1 MFVVIIICS
10 QKTCYKGIVIVILTF
25 SSKLDMQNYIDQLN
39 EAQRAPV
46 LQKDGPMIVIAGAGS
61 GKTRVLTLRIAY
73 LMHQG
78 VDAFNILALTFT
90 NKAAREMKVRIAQ
103 IVGSSEAKNLWMG
116 TFHSVFAKILRAEAD
131 KLGYP
136 SNFTIYDSQ
145 DSQRLI
151 GQIIKEMQ
159 LDKDIYKP
167 KEILSRISSYKN
179 SLVTVKAYYNNPEL
193 QEADA
198 MSKRPRIGEIY
209 NNYVER
215 CFKSGAMDF
224 DDLLLKTNELLT
236 RFPDVLSK
244 YQNRFKYILV
254 DEYQDTNHSQYLIV
268 RALSDR
274 FQNICVV
281 GDDAQS
287 IYAFRGANINNILNF
302 QKDYEGVQTYR
313 LEQNYRSSRNIVEAA
328 NSVIDNNKVKLEK
341 VVWTAN
347 DFGPKIKVHRSLTD
361 GEEGRFVASTIFEE
375 KMQNQKNNSDF
386 AILYRTNAQSRAM
399 EDALRKKDIP
409 YRIYGGLSFYQRKE
423 IKDVL
428 SYLRLVINPKD
439 EEALVRVINYPARGI
454 GNTTLDKLTIA
465 ANHYK
470 RSIFEVVEHID
481 KIDLKITAG
490 TRNKLSDFSNMIKAF
505 QALEE
510 TMDAYQLTEH
520 IVKKTGLVQE
530 MRKDTTPEGITRMEN
545 IEELLNGIKDFIE
558 GQREVDG
565 ARGALSEFMEDV
577 ALATDLDKD
586 TGDDDR
592 VALMT
597 IHLAKGLEF
606 PTVFCVGMEED
617 LFPSAMS
624 MNTRSELEEERR
636 LFYVALTRA
645 EHQAY
650 LTYAQ
655 SRYRWGKLV
664 DSDPSRFIEEIKDD
678 YLEYLTPIETNYRY
692 KPTINADIFGDVD
705 KSKLRLKKPVA
716 GTPPAYVTDNEEP
729 KENRNIRKLKP
740 VDASPTKTTSLTNGN
755 QLLEVGQVV
764 MHERFGKGVIINLE
778 GVGADKKAE
787 IRFDVGG
794 IKKLLL
800 RFAKLQVL

>member
-1 MFVVIIICS
+1 MQQII
-10 QKTCYKGIVIVILTF
+10 
-25 SSKLDMQNYIDQLN
+25 NQLN

-61 GKTRVLTLRIAY
+61 GKTRVLTVRIAN
-73 LMHQG
+73 LIHLG
-78 VDAFNILALTFT
+78 VDAFNILSLTFT
-90 NKAAREMKVRIAQ
+90 NKAAREMKKRITD
-103 IVGSSEAKNLWMG
+103 IVGAEAKNLWMG
-116 TFHSVFAKILRAEAD
+116 TFHSVFAKILRIEAD

-136 SNFTIYDSQ
+136 SNFTIYDAQ
-145 DSQRLI
+145 DSVRLI

-167 KEILSRISSYKN
+167 KQVFSRISSYKN
-179 SLVTVKAYYNNPEL
+179 SLITVKAYFNNPEL
-193 QEADA
+193 MEADA
-198 MSKRPRIGEIY
+198 MSKKPRMGEIY
-209 NNYVER
+209 QNYVER

-224 DDLLLKTNELLT
+224 DDLLLKTNELLN
-236 RFPDVLSK
+236 RFPDVLAK
-244 YQNRFKYILV
+244 YQDRFRYILV

-313 LEQNYRSSRNIVEAA
+313 LEQNYRSTKNIVEAA
-328 NSVIDNNKVKLEK
+328 NTIIDKNKVKLDK
-341 VVWTAN
+341 IVWTAN
-347 DFGPKIKVHRSLTD
+347 DFGPKIKIHRSLTD
-361 GEEGRFVASTIFEE
+361 GEEGRFVAATIFEE
-375 KMQNQKNNSDF
+375 KMQKQMMNGQF

-399 EDALRKKDIP
+399 EDALRKRDIP

-428 SYLRLVINPKD
+428 CYLRLVINPKD

-454 GNTTLDKLTIA
+454 GNSTIEKLTVA

-470 RSIFEVVEHID
+470 RSIFEVMEHID
-481 KIDLKITAG
+481 KIDLKLNSG
-490 TRNKLSDFSNMIKAF
+490 TKNKLQDFVMMIKSF
-505 QALEE
+505 QIINENQDAL
-510 TMDAYQLTEH
+510 YLTDH
-520 IVKKTGLVQE
+520 VTKKTGLIQE
-530 MRKDTTPEGITRMEN
+530 LKKDGTPEGIARIEN
-545 IEELLNGIKDFIE
+545 IEVLMGGIKDFIE
-558 GQREVDG
+558 GQKEVDG
-565 ARGALSEFMEDV
+565 ARGALSEFLEDV
-577 ALATDLDKD
+577 ALATDLDND

-606 PTVFCVGMEED
+606 PTVFIVGMEED

-664 DSDPSRFIEEIKDD
+664 DSEPSRFIEEIDSQ
-678 YLEYLTPIETNYRY
+678 YLEYLTPVETNYRY
-692 KPTINADIFGDVD
+692 KPMINTDIFGDVD
-705 KSKLRLKKPVA
+705 KSKLRLSKPVTR
-716 GTPPAYVTDNEEP
+716 TPPKYITDNEP
-729 KENRNIRKLKP
+729 KPNLNIRKLKP
-740 VDASPTKTTSLTNGN
+740 VSGSAPSASPNLFDNKLAVGN
-755 QLLEVGQVV
+755 VV
-764 MHERFGKGVIINLE
+764 MHERFGKGQVLNLE

-787 IRFDVGG
+787 IKFEVGG

-800 RFAKLQVL
+800 RFAKLDVIG

>member
-1 MFVVIIICS
+1 MIQQIIEKLNDA
-10 QKTCYKGIVIVILTF
+10 QK
-25 SSKLDMQNYIDQLN
+25 
-39 EAQRAPV
+39 APV

-61 GKTRVLTLRIAY
+61 GKTRVLTVRIAN
-73 LMHQG
+73 LMSQG

-90 NKAAREMKVRIAQ
+90 NKAAREMKKRIAD
-103 IVGSSEAKNLWMG
+103 IVGNNEAKNLWMG
-116 TFHSVFAKILRAEAD
+116 TFHSVFAKILRIESE

-145 DSQRLI
+145 DSVRLI

-167 KEILSRISSYKN
+167 KQVLSRISSYKN
-179 SLVTVKAYYNNPEL
+179 SLITVKAYFNNPEL

-198 MSKRPRIGEIY
+198 MSKKPRLGEIY
-209 NNYVER
+209 QNYVER

-236 RFPDVLSK
+236 RFPDVLMK
-244 YQNRFKYILV
+244 YQDRFRYILV

-302 QKDYEGVQTYR
+302 QKDYEGVQLYR
-313 LEQNYRSSRNIVEAA
+313 LEQNYRSSKNIVEAA
-328 NSVIDNNKVKLEK
+328 NNVIDNNKTKLDK
-341 VVWTAN
+341 IVWTAN
-347 DFGPKIKVHRSLTD
+347 EEGPKIRVHRSLTD

-375 KMQNQKNNSDF
+375 KMQKQMHNNQF

-399 EDALRKKDIP
+399 EDALRKRDIP

-428 SYLRLVINPKD
+428 AYLRLVINPKD

-454 GNTTLDKLTIA
+454 GDTTVEKLTVA

-470 RSIFEVVEHID
+470 RSIFEVMQHID
-481 KIDLKITAG
+481 KIDLKLNSG
-490 TRNKLSDFSNMIKAF
+490 TKQKLTDFVTMIQSFQIINENQDAF
-505 QALEE
+505 
-510 TMDAYQLTEH
+510 YLTDH
-520 IVKKTGLVQE
+520 VTKKTGLIQE
-530 MRKDTTPEGITRMEN
+530 LKKDGTPEGIARIEN
-545 IEELLNGIKDFIE
+545 IEELLNGIKDFTE
-558 GQREVDG
+558 GQKEIDG
-565 ARGALSEFMEDV
+565 ARGALAEFLEDV
-577 ALATDLDKD
+577 ALATDLDND

-606 PTVFCVGMEED
+606 PTVFIVGLEED

-624 MNTRSELEEERR
+624 LNTRSELEEERR

-664 DSDPSRFIEEIKDD
+664 DSEPSRFIEEINDQ
-678 YLEYLTPIETNYRY
+678 YLEYLTPVETNYRY
-692 KPTINADIFGDVD
+692 KPSIDVDIFGDVD
-705 KSKLRLKKPVA
+705 KSKLRLTKPIS
-716 GTPPAYVTDNEEP
+716 GTPPKYITDNDP
-729 KENRNIRKLKP
+729 KPNLNIRKLKP
-740 VDASPTKTTSLTNGN
+740 VSRNAPTSGNANLFDNKLTIGN
-755 QLLEVGQVV
+755 IV
-764 MHERFGKGVIINLE
+764 MHERFGKGQVLNLE

-787 IRFDVGG
+787 IKFEVGG

-800 RFAKLQVL
+800 RFAKLDVIG

>member
-1 MFVVIIICS
+1 M
-10 QKTCYKGIVIVILTF
+10 KE
-25 SSKLDMQNYIDQLN
+25 MQRYISQLN
-39 EAQRAPV
+39 EAQQAPV

-61 GKTRVLTLRIAY
+61 GKTRVLTVRIAN
-73 LMHQG
+73 LMSQG

-90 NKAAREMKVRIAQ
+90 NKAAREMKKRIAD
-103 IVGSSEAKNLWMG
+103 IVGTNEAKNLWMG
-116 TFHSVFAKILRAEAD
+116 TFHSVFAKILRSEAD

-145 DSQRLI
+145 DSLRCL
-151 GQIIKEMQ
+151 GGIIKEMQ

-167 KEILSRISSYKN
+167 KQILGRISSYKN
-179 SLVTVKAYYNNPEL
+179 SLITVKAYFNNPEL

-198 MSKRPRIGEIY
+198 MSKKPRMGEIY
-209 NNYVER
+209 QNYVER

-224 DDLLLKTNELLT
+224 DDLLLKTNELLNL
-236 RFPDVLSK
+236 FPDVLAK
-244 YQNRFKYILV
+244 YQNRFRYILV

-302 QKDYEGVQTYR
+302 QKDYANVQLYR
-313 LEQNYRSSRNIVEAA
+313 LEQNYRSSKNIVEAA
-328 NSVIDNNKVKLEK
+328 NNVIDKNKTKLDK
-341 VVWTAN
+341 IVWTSNA
-347 DFGPKIKVHRSLTD
+347 DGPKIKVHRSLTD
-361 GEEGRFVASTIFEE
+361 GEEGRFVAATIFEQ
-375 KMQNQKNNSDF
+375 KMQNQMLNGQF

-399 EDALRKKDIP
+399 EDALRKRDIP

-428 SYLRLVINPKD
+428 AYLRLVINPKD

-454 GNTTLDKLTIA
+454 GDTTVEKLTVA

-470 RSIFEVVEHID
+470 RSIFEVMEHID
-481 KIDLKITAG
+481 KIDLKLNSG
-490 TRNKLSDFSNMIKAF
+490 TKNKLTDFVTMIKSFQIINDNQDAF
-505 QALEE
+505 F
-510 TMDAYQLTEH
+510 LTDH
-520 IVKKTGLVQE
+520 VTKKTGLVQE
-530 MRKDTTPEGITRMEN
+530 LKKDGTPEGIAKIEN
-545 IEELLNGIKDFIE
+545 IEELLNGIKDFTE
-558 GQREVDG
+558 GQKEIDG
-565 ARGALSEFMEDV
+565 ARGALAEFLEDV

-606 PTVFCVGMEED
+606 PHVFIVGLEED

-624 MNTRSELEEERR
+624 LNTRSELEEERR

-664 DSDPSRFIEEIKDD
+664 DSEPSRFIEEINDE
-678 YLEYLTPIETNYRY
+678 YLEYLNPVDSGYRY
-692 KPTINADIFGDVD
+692 KPVMDIDVFGDID
-705 KSKLRLKKPVA
+705 KTKLRLAKPTA
-716 GTPPAYVTDNEEP
+716 GTPPISPLQNDGGNAP
-729 KENRNIRKLKP
+729 LAIRRLKP
-740 VDASPTKTTSLTNGN
+740 MSGTSSNSSGSDSNLAVGN
-755 QLLEVGQVV
+755 IV
-764 MHERFGKGVIINLE
+764 MHERFGKGQIVSME
-778 GVGADKKAE
+778 GIGADKKAE

-794 IKKLLL
+794 LKKLLL
-800 RFAKLQVL
+800 RFAKLEVIG